1 VYKAEITAIFNSDN
15 FFLMSEDTLR
25 KWQRIMRNFM
35 SDDVFE
41 ELLLKFNKVEGIFV
55 SKKWEI

>member
-1 VYKAEITAIFNSDN
+1 
-15 FFLMSEDTLR
+15 MSEDTLR